1 MPQFND
7 QNVPFGSQVVT
18 IGSSGY
24 VAEGFSLSY
33 PSAVAERFTEVGQP
47 SGQVIVDS
55 FATGSGTLQLAT
67 TISAVPTVGSTF
79 TLTVQGA
86 TIGVAI
92 SEVGYVEAN
101 RDIKKVSINIRKRY
115 NS

>member
-1 MPQFND
+1 MPVFND
-7 QNVPFGSQVVT
+7 ANVPFGSQIVT
-18 IGSSGY
+18 IGSSPY
-24 VAEGFSLSY
+24 VADGFTFSY
-33 PSAVAERFTEVGQP
+33 PSAVAERFTETGAP
-47 SGQVIVDS
+47 GGQVIVDN

-67 TISAVPTVGSTF
+67 TISAVPTVGATF

-86 TIGVAI
+86 TIGVVI
-92 SEVGYVEAN
+92 SEIGYTEAN

>member
-7 QNVPFGSQVVT
+7 ANVPFGSQVVT

-24 VAEGFSLSY
+24 IAEGFSINY
-33 PSAVAERFTEVGQP
+33 PSAIAERFSEVGQP
-47 SGQVIVDS
+47 TGQVIVDS

-67 TISAVPTVGSTF
+67 TISAVPTVGATF
-79 TLTVQGA
+79 TMTVQGA

-92 SEVGYVEAN
+92 AEINYVEAN
-101 RDIKKVSINIRKRY
+101 RDIKKVNINIRKRY